1 MKLLDWLQVIMITL
15 KLINKTEMSWWM
27 VFIPIYITLGTMVVK
42 MLIEI
47 SPERQ
52 RKRFFDNLKKR

>member
-1 MKLLDWLQVIMITL
+1 MKVLDWLQVIMITL
-15 KLINKTEMSWWM
+15 KLINKIEMSWWM
-27 VFIPIYITLGTMVVK
+27 VFIPTYITLGTMVVK
-42 MLIEI
+42 MLIER